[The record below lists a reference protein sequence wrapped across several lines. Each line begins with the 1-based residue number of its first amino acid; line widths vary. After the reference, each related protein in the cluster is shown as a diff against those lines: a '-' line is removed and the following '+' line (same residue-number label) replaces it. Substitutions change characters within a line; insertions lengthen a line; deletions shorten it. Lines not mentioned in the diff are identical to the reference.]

1 MLGFVGSSWAYV
13 GSSWDYVGR
22 SWVLCWAILALCWPI
37 LGLCCA
43 ILGLCRTTSKCKS
56 CMKTCFQASF
66 SRYLQCFLH
75 VARFRS
81 ASLETT
87 KRTKFGSR
95 AGKTHFLQ
103 QLDSLQFSP
112 KSKFYCNLQCFLHLL
127 NTHLEPQNLQ
137 TSPEE
142 NGKRVSKGA
151 QRNKIHPKCR
161 WGCKNASTLLRRF
174 HGSYSVFCTSHIPK
188 AACNIAPKI
197 QTLSSHAGK
206 MVLDKHNIALQDL
219 KIKKHPHRVNAHLP
233 LGLDV
238 DAKKNVLVL
247 AHLASR
253 IWPYSPPR
261 SQHSPPSGPM
271 RLHMTPDRPNIAL
284 K

>member
-1 MLGFVGSSWAYV
+1 MFFA
-13 GSSWDYVGR
+13 
-22 SWVLCWAILALCWPI
+22 PP
-37 LGLCCA
+37 
-43 ILGLCRTTSKCKS
+43 
-56 CMKTCFQASF
+56 Q
-66 SRYLQCFLH
+66 H
-75 VARFRS
+75 P
-81 ASLETT
+81 
-87 KRTKFGSR
+87 FG
-95 AGKTHFLQ
+95 T
-103 QLDSLQFSP
+103 P
-112 KSKFYCNLQCFLHLL
+112 KSANQSGRKRESESARGHSVTKYTPNAVGVAKMLLHCSEGF
-127 NTHLEPQNLQ
+127 TVV
-137 TSPEE
+137 T
-142 NGKRVSKGA
+142 VFFA
-151 QRNKIHPKCR
+151 Q
-161 WGCKNASTLLRRF
+161 
-174 HGSYSVFCTSHIPK
+174 SHIPK

-197 QTLSSHAGK
+197 QKLSSHAGK

-261 SQHSPPSGPM
+261 SQHSPPSGPI